1 MMEYIRPTNRNQL
14 EFYCLEETLDAEHP
28 ARFIEAFVDKRDLQA
43 LGLVPKS
50 IQKEVRPAFDP
61 KVFLKLYLYGYL
73 NGIRSSR
80 RLVKECECNCLQAPS
95 VQ

>member
-1 MMEYIRPTNRNQL
+1 MEYIRSSNRNQW

-28 ARFIEAFVDKRDLQA
+28 ARFIEAFVDKLDLNSLA
-43 LGLVPKS
+43 FVPKP
-50 IQKEVRPAFDP
+50 IQKEGCPVFDP

-80 RLVKECECNCLQAPS
+80 RLEKECARNCLQAPF